1 VEQAAA
7 VLSNQ
12 AGQDGTTVAAAYRR
26 LLTTMAAR
34 QAEAGPLAGAVA
46 HFLKVT
52 ASYQAG
58 LFACYDVP
66 GLPRTNNDLE
76 HAFGAVRYHERRA
89 TGRKGASPG
98 LVVRGEVRLVAAL
111 ATGLGLIRE
120 ADPPPVGLSRWQ
132 TLRQKLEGRQA
143 TRRAQRAFRRDPTGY
158 LEALET
164 ALLKPVL
171 PA

>member
-1 VEQAAA
+1 M
-7 VLSNQ
+7 LSNQ
-12 AGQDGTTVAAAYRR
+12 AEQDGAAVAATYRR

-52 ASYQAG
+52 ASYQLG

-89 TGRKGASPG
+89 TGRKG
-98 LVVRGEVRLVAAL
+98 LVRAWSCGARS
-111 ATGLGLIRE
+111 GSWRRW
-120 ADPPPVGLSRWQ
+120 PPDSG
-132 TLRQKLEGRQA
+132 
-143 TRRAQRAFRRDPTGY
+143 
-158 LEALET
+158 
-164 ALLKPVL
+164 
-171 PA
+171 